1 VADQGG
7 AVDAEPAGDG
17 LPGDSA
23 ASEAAKALV
32 GIGGPEDFRVHWVV
46 SLGPPAGALPGP
58 LLQITLT
65 VNKNN
70 VARLANLTYIAVM
83 ARESTKTFNISAG
96 ERIRAARVAAGLTQE
111 ALAREVGVTRSAV
124 AQWETDRA
132 GQIGGNLARIAEI
145 LGVSVGHLLTGVS
158 SEGGAAA
165 EHGTELALLRL
176 YRTLGPEDR
185 ALIMRTAARL
195 ARQQRKARAA
205 RLAAAG
211 GVVKPG
217 QGAPGRARGPKQR
230 RR

>member
-1 VADQGG
+1 
-7 AVDAEPAGDG
+7 
-17 LPGDSA
+17 
-23 ASEAAKALV
+23 
-32 GIGGPEDFRVHWVV
+32 
-46 SLGPPAGALPGP
+46 
-58 LLQITLT
+58 
-65 VNKNN
+65 
-70 VARLANLTYIAVM
+70 M
-83 ARESTKTFNISAG
+83 ARESTTKTFNISAG

-111 ALAREVGVTRSAV
+111 SLAREVGVTRSAV

-205 RLAAAG
+205 RLAAGAG
-211 GVVKPG
+211 AAKPG
-217 QGAPGRARGPKQR
+217 QGAPGRARGPKR